1 MVRFRKVHDPP
12 TEGSAFDN
20 FIEDVFD
27 WRIANGAKCG
37 WALLYSMT
45 LWNVEKVSEPY
56 FAYRRKIQKR
66 ANENRQV
73 LSDLFQY
80 LDGQLKHQ
88 AVTNLVNDA
97 GKIKPDSVTTLL
109 VQRILDLDFI
119 MDSFYTEAHE
129 NAYLYSTEQRLPD
142 WVNNWMPFLSD
153 YEWSNV
159 KDWKYKSAFPEW
171 RADDPE
177 DENEIH
183 FDPLFSDVQLKNVV
197 AYSHFGEVLNDL
209 PREERSTKYKE
220 TLKALQKKSQDL
232 WLENA
237 VTDKEIKGVLDPD
250 SKEVKVFR
258 LSELAK
264 PDLDLE
270 GIWDKQYQFLDPE
283 WKKQTSG
290 HLRLGKRLGTPEM
303 LEDVIPHNE
312 LTNEN
317 IASVPASDVNKGAV
331 KKVLNK
337 IKSGSEL
344 SDDEEELKKRLAGDD
359 RSKEDKKRFNPYV
372 SEWLKENFRGDLKEL
387 AQRLKNVGAVRVD
400 EAMKDIGCVE
410 WLYEPLKGSFLWH
423 CNKTNGEFYG
433 YFSANHPDGSP
444 KKTRVQIKPVFI
456 SPEARNKFD
465 KKTLTKGTP
474 KPDIDAFLV
483 VK

>member
-1 MVRFRKVHDPP
+1 MVERYPA
-12 TEGSAFDN
+12 TEGSSYDN
-20 FIEDVFD
+20 FLKDVFD
-27 WRIANGAKCG
+27 EKTANGAKCG

-56 FAYRRKIQKR
+56 FAYRRKIQER
-66 ANENRQV
+66 ADENRQL

-88 AVTNLVNDA
+88 AVTNLVIDA

-183 FDPLFSDVQLKNVV
+183 FDPLFSDFGLKNFV

-220 TLKALQKKSQDL
+220 ALKALQKKAQNL

-237 VTDKEIKGVLDPD
+237 VTDKEIKGVLDRD
-250 SKEVKVFR
+250 SKEIVALP
-258 LSELAK
+258 LSELGK
-264 PDLDLE
+264 FDLDTENIEYHFINDEWLNKTE
-270 GIWDKQYQFLDPE
+270 GYA
-283 WKKQTSG
+283 
-290 HLRLGKRLGTPEM
+290 RLYSRLGTPD
-303 LEDVIPHNE
+303 LLGDVIPDNE
-312 LTNEN
+312 LTNED
-317 IASVPASDVNKGAV
+317 IVSVPASDVDKGAV

-337 IKSGSEL
+337 IKNGSEL
-344 SDDEEELKKRLAGDD
+344 SDDEEELKKRFAGAD
-359 RSKEDKKRFNPYV
+359 RTKEDKKRFRPYV
-372 SEWLKENFRGDLKEL
+372 SEWLKENYGGDLKNL
-387 AQRLKNVGAVRVD
+387 AQRLKNTGVVRVD
-400 EAMKDIGCVE
+400 EAMQSIGCDE
-410 WLYEPLKGSFLWH
+410 WFFSLLKGSFLWH
-423 CNKTNGEFYG
+423 CNTPAGAKGTGGKFYD
-433 YFSANHPDGSP
+433 YFPNATVDIG
-444 KKTRVQIKPVFI
+444 TQTD
-456 SPEARNKFD
+456 EARNEF
-465 KKTLTKGTP
+465 
-474 KPDIDAFLV
+474 DAFV
-483 VK
+483 VTEK